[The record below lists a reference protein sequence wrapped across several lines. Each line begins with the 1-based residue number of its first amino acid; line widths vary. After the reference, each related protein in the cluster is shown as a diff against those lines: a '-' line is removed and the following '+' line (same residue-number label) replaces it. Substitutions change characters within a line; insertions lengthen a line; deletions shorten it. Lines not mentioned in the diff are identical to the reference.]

1 MLPRMR
7 TRRGYSLIELIIVL
21 ALLALAIGLAYPG
34 ARAAADGWAVRAA
47 RDATASV
54 LASTRAAAVAHRGAE
69 LLVVQATGEVLTRT
83 ARSPRPLPR
92 LSVTT
97 DWGVALSSPGF
108 AGDTVSIRYDAL
120 GLGRVASRT
129 LRFERGASSAGIT
142 VSAYGRIRR
151 W

>member
-1 MLPRMR
+1 MR
-7 TRRGYSLIELIIVL
+7 TRRGYSLLELIIVL
-21 ALLALAIGLAYPG
+21 ALLTIAIGLAYPG

-69 LLVVQATGEVLTRT
+69 VLVVQATGDVLTRNR
-83 ARSPRPLPR
+83 RSDRPLPR
-92 LSVTT
+92 LSVMR
-97 DWGVALSSPGF
+97 DWGVTLSSSG
-108 AGDTVSIRYDAL
+108 AGGDTVSIRYDAL
-120 GLGRVASRT
+120 GIGRVASRT

-142 VSAYGRIRR
+142 VSAYGRIRQ